1 MAESLPSN
9 YLQNLA
15 AMSMDTPKFTT
26 SSTGAGIAAF
36 GLNCPAG
43 VLSAPFTWLKAF
55 APDGSVVWIP
65 AWK

>member
-1 MAESLPSN
+1 MPATLPSN
-9 YLQNLA
+9 FLLNTQI
-15 AMSMDTPKFTT
+15 DTPQFQTAL
-26 SSTGAGIAAF
+26 TGGGIAAF

-43 VLSAPFTWLKAF
+43 TLAAPFTWLKAL

>member
-1 MAESLPSN
+1 MTESLPSN

-26 SSTGAGIAAF
+26 SSTGLGIALLAA
-36 GLNCPAG
+36 NCPAG
-43 VLSAPFTWLKAF
+43 IVAAPFTWLKAF
-55 APDGSVVWIP
+55 APDGSIVWIP